1 MFRKFAAVALLA
13 MPALASAQPY
23 FIGGVAEVSAD
34 IDFAE
39 QAYNPG
45 YTTEYDDSRVVL
57 GVGIRSSDNLSVEL
71 LYMSKSESSV
81 TGSVTD
87 TVICGCTY
95 PDVVTSFEH
104 QGIQAGILAFAPLH
118 PQFSLYGKLTLTAVI
133 GDLEIS
139 QYGLVGQEESA
150 SDIYFGLG
158 GGAQFQIN
166 DQVGVRFG
174 VERIMV
180 REFADYTDTDV
191 DVDQATAALLFS
203 F

>member
-13 MPALASAQPY
+13 LPALASAQPY
-23 FIGGVAEVSAD
+23 FIGGVAKGSAD
-34 IDFAE
+34 LDFAE
-39 QAYNPG
+39 AVYDPG
-45 YTTEYDDSRVVL
+45 YTTDYDDQRIVL
-57 GVGIRSSDNLSVEL
+57 GVGLKSSDNLSVEF
-71 LYMSKSESSV
+71 LYMSKTESSV

-87 TVICGCTY
+87 AMFVTY

-133 GDLEIS
+133 GDLEIA
-139 QYGLVGQEESA
+139 QYGSVAQEDSA

-166 DQVGVRFG
+166 EQVGVRFG

-180 REFADYTDTDV
+180 REFAEYSDTDV
-191 DVDQATAALLFS
+191 DIDQATAALLFS